1 MLTNV
6 DKCWQMLTNVD
17 KCWQMLTNVDKC
29 WQMLTCLRY
38 DSSLTGW
45 LCFAHEVS
53 FATWQLGPSS
63 SAFALECSH
72 TPFRRSVRPGSRNRH
87 SLHVSIADQKLWS
100 SPETYLTDSRSP
112 KKKEKKDNYDTTINL
127 HTFGSSKGCRPPP
140 KTFPW
145 CPCSR
150 YDSKDVCLSTF
161 RWITTNNYWS
171 EYNSIVTKYPKPLRI
186 KFLFSDV

>member
-6 DKCWQMLTNVD
+6 GVAAHCFCQTACVGSVFVYCRLLASLIVWRAAFDGGSTVICPCTCMISFWSAEYGPVTVGTSSVFLHSWMNSLSHNLAIVS
-17 KCWQMLTNVDKC
+17 
-29 WQMLTCLRY
+29 LTCLRY

-87 SLHVSIADQKLWS
+87 SLHVSIADQKL
-100 SPETYLTDSRSP
+100 
-112 KKKEKKDNYDTTINL
+112 
-127 HTFGSSKGCRPPP
+127 
-140 KTFPW
+140 
-145 CPCSR
+145 
-150 YDSKDVCLSTF
+150 
-161 RWITTNNYWS
+161 
-171 EYNSIVTKYPKPLRI
+171 
-186 KFLFSDV
+186 